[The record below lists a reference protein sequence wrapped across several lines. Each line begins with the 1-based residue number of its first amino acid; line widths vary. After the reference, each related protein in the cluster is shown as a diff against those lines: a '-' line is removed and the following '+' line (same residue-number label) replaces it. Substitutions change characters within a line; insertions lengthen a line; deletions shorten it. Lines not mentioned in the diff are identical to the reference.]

1 LIPPLKHKVTV
12 RLILVNVIVLD
23 KDENFVTDLTKDDF
37 EIFEDGLKVPI
48 NSLELISLEKA
59 EFIPQKKKESVL
71 PELLP
76 REKHMFIIFD
86 SINTIRRELKQSTPE
101 IIEKLISL
109 IKLGHEI
116 MILGLT
122 PKGG

>member
-1 LIPPLKHKVTV
+1 M
-12 RLILVNVIVLD
+12 LD